1 MSKQDL
7 QKNKRKEVKKTRIQ
21 KTILLINKKLNLRKE
36 EKWKSRYPVSFLNTK
51 R

>member
-21 KTILLINKKLNLRKE
+21 KTILLINKKLNLKKE
-36 EKWKSRYPVSFLNTK
+36 EKWKSRYQVSFMNIK